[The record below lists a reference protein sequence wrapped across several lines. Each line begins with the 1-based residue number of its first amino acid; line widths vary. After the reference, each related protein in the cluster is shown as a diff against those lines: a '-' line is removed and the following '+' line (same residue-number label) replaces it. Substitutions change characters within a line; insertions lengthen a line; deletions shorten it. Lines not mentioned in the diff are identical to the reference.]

1 MTDFASVQRVER
13 KGLPGRSLLI
23 LSAISV
29 LVAAFFP
36 PGIIFS
42 VVIAIL
48 VVVQMPAPP
57 ITRRYHWAALF
68 LALLGT
74 AISLAAGIATSA
86 LGA

>member
-1 MTDFASVQRVER
+1 M
-13 KGLPGRSLLI
+13 
-23 LSAISV
+23 
-29 LVAAFFP
+29 
-36 PGIIFS
+36 
-42 VVIAIL
+42 AIL